1 MYKVSHCLMYYLGLT
16 LEEVIFLIIQL
27 SFMIASSVHEWI
39 WRFKFICLYS
49 IEVWFLP
56 SLINVLR
63 YNLLIRDFVKKNLSQ
78 TLTDNLYWLWF
89 FYFKDTVQTLRS
101 DKFAMINLFHTTD
114 LFQSPLRTSEN
125 QIFSD
130 YLRGYRNRPVAWNGL
145 IAVQIFSKSFS
156 KDYQFIKK
164 TSNFVSGFLSL
175 KSGIYGYRMNC
186 F

>member
-1 MYKVSHCLMYYLGLT
+1 MSFVSLT
-16 LEEVIFLIIQL
+16 FWVWRTSEGQWNIKLQSSYFIYEHDRWNWNVLNVQGFSLFNVLSRTDVGRSYFLVIQL
-27 SFMIASSVHEWI
+27 SFMIASSVHKWI
-39 WRFKFICLYS
+39 WRFKVIRLCS

-63 YNLLIRDFVKKNLSQ
+63 YNLLIRDFVKTNLSQ

-89 FYFKDTVQTLRS
+89 FYSKDTVQTWRS

-130 YLRGYRNRPVAWNGL
+130 VFRSIETDQWHEMG
-145 IAVQIFSKSFS
+145 
-156 KDYQFIKK
+156 
-164 TSNFVSGFLSL
+164 
-175 KSGIYGYRMNC
+175 
-186 F
+186 